1 MLARTT
7 RFISAGAVLLGA
19 VSVIPAIA
27 QAQNSALYNQTVEN
41 TPGLLGYY
49 TYTQEAQANSVVNGY
64 TGVLGNGATVGA
76 ATGVPNNSALILT
89 SNQNS
94 YAGAGGTNPL
104 LGGIGGTGS
113 MVAWIN
119 LSALPGGGGFAI
131 ANESQVA
138 NDFIFVVN
146 GDAGLSL
153 YSHCCGQAV
162 SSTTVFTSAN
172 LNQWIFVG
180 ATMDGAGQASLYIN
194 GVLDVTGNTG
204 GVHAANSAP
213 FYQGLDPVFNGG
225 ARNGQI
231 ADVALFTTDLSS
243 TQIAAMYA
251 SYSTPVTGGGTT
263 TTPEPSSM
271 ALLGTG
277 LIGLVPMVRRR
288 RNSRV

>member
-7 RFISAGAVLLGA
+7 RFISAGAALLGA
-19 VSVIPAIA
+19 VTILPALV
-27 QAQNSALYNQTVEN
+27 QAQNTTQYNQTVVA

-49 TYTQEAQANSVVNGY
+49 TYTQAAQANSVVNGY

-76 ATGVPNNSALILT
+76 ATGVPNNAALILT

-113 MVAWIN
+113 IVAWIN
-119 LSALPGGGGFAI
+119 LSSLPTGGSFDI
-131 ANESQVA
+131 ANESQVG
-138 NDFIFVVN
+138 NDFIFQVN
-146 GDAGLSL
+146 GANGLSL

-162 SSTTVFTSAN
+162 NSATTFTSAN

-194 GVLDVTGNTG
+194 GLLDATG
-204 GVHAANSAP
+204 GTGGAHASNSAP
-213 FYQGLDPVFNGG
+213 FFQGLDPVFNDG

-231 ADVALFTTDLSS
+231 ADVALYNTDLSS
-243 TQIAAMYA
+243 TQIAAIYA
-251 SYSTPVTGGGTT
+251 SASAPTT